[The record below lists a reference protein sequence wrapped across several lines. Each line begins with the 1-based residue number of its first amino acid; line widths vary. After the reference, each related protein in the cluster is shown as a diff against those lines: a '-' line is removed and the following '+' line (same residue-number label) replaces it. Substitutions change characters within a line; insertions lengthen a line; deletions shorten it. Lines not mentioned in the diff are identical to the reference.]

1 MNNSII
7 AAATEMTILWEE
19 KKVIFGRLNGVWT
32 KIVVRTIETGNRKSP
47 TVTNKY
53 TFIVND
59 EKVGGV
65 TETSGVTYNAT
76 GKGMEL
82 LQQFQWIKK

>member
-1 MNNSII
+1 MKNSIII
-7 AAATEMTILWEE
+7 AAAETTVLWEE
-19 KKVIFGRLNGVWT
+19 KKTIFGRLDGVWT
-32 KIVVRTIETGNRKSP
+32 KIIIRTIETGNRKSP

-76 GKGMEL
+76 GKGNEL
-82 LQQFQWIKK
+82 LKQFQWIKK